1 MPDPILSVVIPTLNA
16 ERHLASCL
24 PSLRK
29 QRFDPAAIEIL
40 VADGGSTDRTV
51 QIAREHGC
59 RILDAK
65 GLMAEAAKRL
75 AFSMSSGE
83 YLCLLDADN
92 EIASDGWLAQAMASL
107 RNHPEAMGFE
117 SYYVR
122 HPAHSMLNAYLTEC
136 LQISDPYA
144 RFLSSTP
151 KRLRRDPDGTEM
163 YELPAD
169 GAYPTGANGF
179 LFPRRLLAE
188 LGPDE
193 GYHEAVFFP
202 RLMRAGGAILLK
214 HPACGVHHHYVTT
227 WGDYYR
233 KRQRA
238 MIIYMLRKEE
248 TSAAWDQDRRTWRS
262 AAALLFFGTMIGPA
276 LAGVGRALATGKLP
290 WILHPLAGLY
300 STVGNLVG
308 VLRYRREADRKK
320 RIALTQ
326 RLHTRKD
333 P

>member
-1 MPDPILSVVIPTLNA
+1 MPAPTLTVVIPTLNA
-16 ERHLASCL
+16 ERHLARCL

-29 QRFDPAAIEIL
+29 QRFDPSEIEIL
-40 VADGGSTDRTV
+40 VADGGSTDRTLE
-51 QIAREHGC
+51 IAREHGC
-59 RILDAK
+59 RLIDAK
-65 GLMAEAAKRL
+65 GLMAEEAKRL
-75 AFSMSSGE
+75 AFSTSSGE
-83 YLCLLDADN
+83 YICLLDADN
-92 EIASDGWLAQAMASL
+92 EIASDGWLPQAMASL

-122 HPAHSMLNAYLTEC
+122 HPEHTRLNAYLTEC

-144 RFLSSTP
+144 RFLSSSP
-151 KRLRRDPDGTEM
+151 KRLGSDPDGTEV

-179 LFPRRLLAE
+179 IFPRRLLAE

-202 RLMRAGGAILLK
+202 RLMRAGGTILLK
-214 HPACGVHHHYVTT
+214 HPACAVHHHYVTT

-248 TSAAWDQDRRTWRS
+248 TDAAWDQGSRTWRS
-262 AAALLFFGTMIGPA
+262 ATAVLFFGTMIGPTIV
-276 LAGVGRALATGKLP
+276 GIGRALATGKSP

-300 STVGNLVG
+300 STAGNLVG
-308 VLRYRREADRKK
+308 VLRYRLGNDRRK